1 MTAEESPV
9 PRECAHAPAEKHQ
22 PGRVSHVSED
32 DVIFSRDETGGIEAY
47 PRPDGDSAA
56 HSHGLME
63 FREHGGAAAD
73 FLCHDD
79 QSDRV
84 AGQPEL
90 IQASLDS
97 GRDVCAGVAF
107 ADDQDSALFA

>member
-1 MTAEESPV
+1 MTAEEPPV
-9 PRECAHAPAEKHQ
+9 PGERSHAPTQLHQ
-22 PGRVSHVSED
+22 PGGVSDIGED
-32 DVIFSRDETGGIEAY
+32 DVVLSRNEASGIEAY
-47 PRPDGDSAA
+47 PRPDRDSAA

-79 QSDRV
+79 QSDCV

-90 IQASLDS
+90 IQVSLDS
-97 GRDVCAGVAF
+97 SRDIHAGAAF
-107 ADDQDSALFA
+107 ADDQDSALLA